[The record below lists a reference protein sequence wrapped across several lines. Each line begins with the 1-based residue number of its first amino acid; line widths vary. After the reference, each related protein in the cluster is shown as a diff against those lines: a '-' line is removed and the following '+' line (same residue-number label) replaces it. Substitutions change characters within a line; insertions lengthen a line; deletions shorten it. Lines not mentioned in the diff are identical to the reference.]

1 MGDIFSI
8 LKKDKNE
15 MFSQLSKMDLKYFL
29 CLLNDYK
36 LELRDSLEL
45 SEKETFGLE
54 IEVEESDN
62 FTIKNNISNGWYLTE
77 DITLYNG
84 IEICS
89 PILHD
94 NFATWQ
100 MVDQICQ
107 MVNQSALID
116 TNCGAHVHIGSQTL
130 GNDFDNWEKFFNL
143 WEAYEHIIFRFC
155 YGQYLTHRPNIL
167 DYAQP
172 TSLMYTN
179 NFQFYRRYTNYTLKQ
194 IFDEIGYNCN
204 LAVSVF
210 NLSTFNNLNY
220 WKEDFGRFHYGN
232 TIEFRCANGTL
243 NPIIWQNY
251 VNLYFKILNYS
262 KSNNYNF
269 DLIKNRLKTNANL
282 LKNIEFFDYI
292 YLKQALE
299 FSDLIFDN
307 NLDKVYFLKQYLK
320 DFKIEESYYTRTRNF
335 TK

>member
-94 NFATWQ
+94 NFLLGKWSIKY
-100 MVDQICQ
+100 VKW
-107 MVNQSALID
+107 LI
-116 TNCGAHVHIGSQTL
+116 
-130 GNDFDNWEKFFNL
+130 NL
-143 WEAYEHIIFRFC
+143 HS
-155 YGQYLTHRPNIL
+155 LIL
-167 DYAQP
+167 IVGH
-172 TSLMYTN
+172 MC
-179 NFQFYRRYTNYTLKQ
+179 
-194 IFDEIGYNCN
+194 I
-204 LAVSVF
+204 LAV
-210 NLSTFNNLNY
+210 
-220 WKEDFGRFHYGN
+220 KR
-232 TIEFRCANGTL
+232 
-243 NPIIWQNY
+243 
-251 VNLYFKILNYS
+251 
-262 KSNNYNF
+262 
-269 DLIKNRLKTNANL
+269 
-282 LKNIEFFDYI
+282 
-292 YLKQALE
+292 
-299 FSDLIFDN
+299 
-307 NLDKVYFLKQYLK
+307 
-320 DFKIEESYYTRTRNF
+320 
-335 TK
+335 